1 MDRISNGKP
10 AKGLGLQLQQL
21 VSAMVDGAADLA
33 VLPHGM
39 LHAAELL
46 ELGHDLVVAHAL
58 LGQTDE
64 LDHAGLLGH
73 QFLLELGQGG
83 LDLPVDLGAD
93 ARGAQEERVED
104 QAEVGVEVAQGA
116 EDAMA
121 AEGVERAA
129 QQTQDEDEEDDVPGS
144 TGC

>member
-1 MDRISNGKP
+1 MDRISDGKP
-10 AKGLGLQLQQL
+10 PKGFSLQFQQL
-21 VSAMVDGAADLA
+21 VSAMVDGATDPP

-39 LHAAELL
+39 LHAAQLL

-64 LDHAGLLGH
+64 LDHSGLLGR
-73 QFLLELGQGG
+73 QFLLELGEGG
-83 LDLPVDLGAD
+83 LDLLVDLGAD

-104 QAEVGVEVAQGA
+104 QTEVGVEVAQGA

-129 QQTQDEDEEDDVPGS
+129 QQTQQEDEEDDIPGS
-144 TGC
+144 TRC